1 MLLEVKA
8 KKLIKTLVKIK
19 TKAIDTATTDPPSE
33 VEAKTLN
40 DTLVKVKAKLPVD
53 ALADMPRQV

>member
-8 KKLIKTLVKIK
+8 KKLIEALVKIK
-19 TKAIDTATTDPPSE
+19 TKAVDTATTDPLSD

-40 DTLVKVKAKLPVD
+40 VTLVKVKAKLPVD